1 MPKLSWDPACF
12 FGLTPDVHDIELRA
26 EWASDT
32 LAADANARVT
42 VARRAGIGCLT
53 PALPHASQ
61 GQES

>member
-12 FGLTPDVHDIELRA
+12 FGLTPDVHDIELRT

-42 VARRAGIGCLT
+42 VARRGAPG
-53 PALPHASQ
+53 
-61 GQES
+61 